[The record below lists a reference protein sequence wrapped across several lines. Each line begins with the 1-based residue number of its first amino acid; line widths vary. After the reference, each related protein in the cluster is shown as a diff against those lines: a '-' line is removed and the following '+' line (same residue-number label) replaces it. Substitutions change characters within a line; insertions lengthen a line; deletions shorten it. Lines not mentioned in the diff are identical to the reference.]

1 MRRHPLGALE
11 VAILDRLWTGGAGN
25 VKAVHEAVGA
35 PRGISPNTVQSALER
50 LVRKGLV
57 ERDTTGRAYRYQ
69 PRLTRRE
76 WLERSLDRLANE
88 VPGTGSVTLLAAFID
103 LAERAGDAQL
113 AELERLVRER
123 RRRARE
129 GDA

>member
-1 MRRHPLGALE
+1 MRRHPLGELE
-11 VAILDRLWTGGAGN
+11 VAVLDRLWTHGHAD
-25 VKAVHEAVGA
+25 VKTMHEAVGA
-35 PRGISPNTVQSALER
+35 PRRISPNTVHSTLER
-50 LVRKGLV
+50 LVRKGLA
-57 ERDTTGRAYRYQ
+57 GRQKIGRSYQ
-69 PRLTRRE
+69 YQAQVSRRE

-113 AELERLVRER
+113 AELERLVQER

-129 GDA
+129 ERE